1 VRGAHNHLQLPAGRQ
16 LQQRAHVLRV
26 LCGQPVPAV
35 PDVVEQRVCGAKA
48 GVQPAVAQAAGVP
61 FAGFWL
67 DAPVEVLA
75 QRIAGR
81 RGDPSDADDAVMRAQ
96 VARGNE
102 GVGWTR
108 LDAGQGVE
116 ALVGEALRFS
126 SRSPYP

>member
-1 VRGAHNHLQLPAGRQ
+1 
-16 LQQRAHVLRV
+16 
-26 LCGQPVPAV
+26 
-35 PDVVEQRVCGAKA
+35 
-48 GVQPAVAQAAGVP
+48 VARAAGVP

-67 DAPVEVLA
+67 DAPGEGLA

-81 RGDPSDADDAVMRAQ
+81 RGDPSDADEAVMRAQ

-116 ALVGEALRFS
+116 ALVGEVVCS
-126 SRSPYP
+126 IEPPGPK